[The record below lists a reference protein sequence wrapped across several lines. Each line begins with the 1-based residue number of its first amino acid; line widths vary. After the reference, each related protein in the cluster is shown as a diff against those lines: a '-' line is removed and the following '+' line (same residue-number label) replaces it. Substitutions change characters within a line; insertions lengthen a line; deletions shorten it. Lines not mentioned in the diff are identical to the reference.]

1 MEVAIREARAADASE
16 LTRIYAQFG
25 PHDRHVTPQRVIELL
40 GHFAGYPDY
49 HVYVAEASG
58 AIVGT
63 ISILIAEALGSRCRP
78 FAVVE
83 DVVVDE
89 ACRRAGIGRAMM
101 KFAMDRARQAG
112 CYKLMLSTN
121 VTRLEAHQFY
131 ESLGFAKHGYS
142 YSVDL
147 AEARG

>member
-25 PHDRHVTPQRVIELL
+25 AHDRRVTPERVIELL
-40 GHFAGYPDY
+40 GRIARYPDY
-49 HVYVAEASG
+49 HGFVAESSG

-63 ISILIAEALGSRCRP
+63 ISVMIADAIGSRCRP

-101 KFAMDRARQAG
+101 DFAMSRARAAG

-121 VTRLEAHQFY
+121 VTRSDAHRFY
-131 ESLGFAKHGYS
+131 ESIGFAKHGYS
-142 YSVDL
+142 YSADL
-147 AEARG
+147 V